1 MEVASVSDTVLITTF
16 HNGDFAFGIW
26 CPAIEPIAKIVLH
39 ILVVRSSH
47 NESLVP
53 NLCYQDIP
61 RQ

>member
-1 MEVASVSDTVLITTF
+1 MEVASVNDTVLITKF

-26 CPAIEPIAKIVLH
+26 CPAIELVAKIVLH
-39 ILVVRSSH
+39 RLVVRSSN